1 MYNLIYIFVF
11 GFIFQSLLLLALVA
25 LVVNLAH
32 LVILEVGEWRGFLS
46 EADRRIIKEGE
57 GLEEMMRKGEA
68 VSHKNKFLF

>member
-1 MYNLIYIFVF
+1 MALF
-11 GFIFQSLLLLALVA
+11 FQSLLLLALVA

-68 VSHKNKFLF
+68 VSRKK